1 MTAKWP
7 VLASLLGFVLAT
19 PQVAAQT
26 WPTKPLTAIVPY
38 GAGSTTDIVPRLVF
52 EQLSSQLGQRIIVE
66 NRPGAGGTLGAA
78 DVAKS
83 NPDGYTMLVNSSA
96 HTISPSLYPN
106 LSYHPARDFTAVIPL
121 GISANVL
128 VISPA
133 RGWKTVG
140 DFVAA
145 ARAKPGAMNFASVGV
160 GSATHLSAERFVH
173 SAGIKA
179 VHVPFKGGAEAMTE
193 VIAGRIDFFF
203 GPVGLVLSHV
213 QKGDL
218 TALAVNTAS
227 RSSALPDVPT
237 TQEAGFPDAEYPI
250 WFGVFLPAKTP
261 REIVGR
267 LHDETLKALQSPK
280 VKETLASLGV
290 DPMVMTPA
298 EFQALVEKEIG
309 TDAALAKAAG
319 LMTH

>member
-1 MTAKWP
+1 MTTKWP
-7 VLASLLGFVLAT
+7 VLLALLGFALAA

-26 WPTKPLTAIVPY
+26 WPAKPLTAIVPY

-52 EQLSSQLGQRIIVE
+52 DQLSSQLGQHIVVE
-66 NRPGAGGTLGAA
+66 NHPGAGGILGAA
-78 DVAKS
+78 VVAKS

-106 LSYHPARDFTAVIPL
+106 LSYDPARDFAAVIPL

-128 VISPA
+128 VVSPA
-133 RGWKTVG
+133 KGWKTVG

-145 ARAKPGAMNFASVGV
+145 ARARPGAMNFASVGV

-213 QKGDL
+213 QEGGL
-218 TALAVNTAS
+218 AALVVNTAS

-237 TQEAGFPDAEYPI
+237 TKEAGFSDAEYPI

-261 REIVGR
+261 RAIVGK
-267 LHDETLKALQSPK
+267 LHGETLKALQSPK
-280 VKETLASLGV
+280 VKEKLASLGV
-290 DPMVMTPA
+290 DPMVMMPA
-298 EFQALVEKEIG
+298 EFQALVEKEID

-319 LMTH
+319 L

>member
-1 MTAKWP
+1 MTTKSP
-7 VLASLLGFVLAT
+7 VLLALLGFVLAT

-26 WPTKPLTAIVPY
+26 WPAKPLTAIVPY

-52 EQLSSQLGQRIIVE
+52 DQLSSQLGQRIVVE
-66 NRPGAGGTLGAA
+66 NHPGAGGTLGAA
-78 DVAKS
+78 VVAKS

-106 LSYHPARDFTAVIPL
+106 LSYDPARDFAAVIPL

-128 VISPA
+128 VVSPA
-133 RGWKTVG
+133 KGWKTVG

-213 QKGDL
+213 QEGTL
-218 TALAVNTAS
+218 AALAVNTAS
-227 RSSALPDVPT
+227 RSSALPNVPT
-237 TQEAGFPDAEYPI
+237 TKEAGFTDAEYPI

-261 REIVGR
+261 RAIVGK

-280 VKETLASLGV
+280 VKEKLASLGV
-290 DPMVMTPA
+290 DPMVMTSA

-319 LMTH
+319 LTAY

>member
-1 MTAKWP
+1 MTTKSP
-7 VLASLLGFVLAT
+7 VLLALLGFLLAT

-26 WPTKPLTAIVPY
+26 WPAKPLTAIVPY

-52 EQLSSQLGQRIIVE
+52 DQLSSQLGQRIVVE
-66 NRPGAGGTLGAA
+66 NHPGAGGTLGAA
-78 DVAKS
+78 VVAKS

-106 LSYHPARDFTAVIPL
+106 LSYDPARDFAAVIPL

-128 VISPA
+128 VVSPA
-133 RGWKTVG
+133 KGWKTVG

-213 QKGDL
+213 QEGTL
-218 TALAVNTAS
+218 AALAVNTAS
-227 RSSALPDVPT
+227 RSSALPNVPT
-237 TQEAGFPDAEYPI
+237 TKEAGFTDAEYPI

-261 REIVGR
+261 RAIVGK

-280 VKETLASLGV
+280 VKEKLASLGV
-290 DPMVMTPA
+290 DPMVMTSA

-319 LMTH
+319 LTAY

>member
-1 MTAKWP
+1 MTTKWP
-7 VLASLLGFVLAT
+7 VLLALLGFALAA

-26 WPTKPLTAIVPY
+26 WPAKPLTAIVPY

-52 EQLSSQLGQRIIVE
+52 DQLSSQLGQHIVVE
-66 NRPGAGGTLGAA
+66 NHPGAGGTLGAA
-78 DVAKS
+78 VVAKS

-106 LSYHPARDFTAVIPL
+106 LSYDPARDFAAVIPL

-128 VISPA
+128 VVSPA
-133 RGWKTVG
+133 KGWKTVG

-145 ARAKPGAMNFASVGV
+145 ARARPGAMNFASVGV

-213 QKGDL
+213 QEGSL
-218 TALAVNTAS
+218 AALVVNTAS

-237 TQEAGFPDAEYPI
+237 TKEAGFSDAEYPI

-261 REIVGR
+261 RAIVGK
-267 LHDETLKALQSPK
+267 LHGETLKALQSPK
-280 VKETLASLGV
+280 VKEKLASLGV
-290 DPMVMTPA
+290 DPMVMMPA
-298 EFQALVEKEIG
+298 EFQALVEKEID

-319 LMTH
+319 L